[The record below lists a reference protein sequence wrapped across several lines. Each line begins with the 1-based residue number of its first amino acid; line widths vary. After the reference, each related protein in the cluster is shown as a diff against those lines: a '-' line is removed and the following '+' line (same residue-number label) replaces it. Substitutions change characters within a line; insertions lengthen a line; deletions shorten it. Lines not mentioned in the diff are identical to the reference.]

1 MRGKTIKKTILNVL
15 LASFITT
22 NLITTITSATVLDE
36 NIEYDFNTS
45 INSTIDELDY
55 SSMISS
61 AQLPTLVKELRLY
74 IESNPNLGEE
84 EINNYFD
91 FFLKSL
97 NFHHNFQ

>member
-1 MRGKTIKKTILNVL
+1 MKKTILNVL
-15 LASFITT
+15 LASFIIT

-61 AQLPTLVKELRLY
+61 AQLP
-74 IESNPNLGEE
+74 
-84 EINNYFD
+84 
-91 FFLKSL
+91 
-97 NFHHNFQ
+97 NFS